1 MHHALYQELIPCQ
14 KDGDEKEIRY
24 IVSTG
29 ITPAILVEVACD
41 GCNWTNICK
50 ECLARNKREYAKAHS
65 LITR

>member
-41 GCNWTNICK
+41 GCNWTNKIG
-50 ECLARNKREYAKAHS
+50 RAHV
-65 LITR
+65 